1 MFDDR
6 KLLPITVNDLRHT
19 CTCRLRISMAKLLLI
34 GFVHPP
40 TCMVYSIIKVMISD
54 LEGSTLTHCNVLNI
68 VPSLSAVIR
77 AEQSLY
83 FKRRLPR
90 SARLLRHLTVGL
102 LIQNSL
108 SCFPLAH
115 LGHIA
120 GPAAIHALI
129 ALSVM
134 LSGFG
139 YMGTSLLCH
148 QRFRREHMEPHEKLS
163 LMLKRKLFLT
173 SLGIQLVMWPLFMLH
188 NQLCIPLV
196 YSLFSLCEYLL
207 NLSIMGFLCTASLD
221 FYPVYLCRHAQLGYY
236 LTDI

>member
-77 AEQSLY
+77 AEQSLWVLNTWLHLPFRLLIIWLYCRY

-188 NQLCIPLV
+188 NQLCIPLG
-196 YSLFSLCEYLL
+196 E
-207 NLSIMGFLCTASLD
+207 
-221 FYPVYLCRHAQLGYY
+221 
-236 LTDI
+236 